1 MVPEPFCS
9 RMDKN
14 KETVDNLWFPA
25 SRIQSL
31 VGEMSLLSAAVGILG
46 LIFYLI
52 FGQAEVQDWAKCRHA
67 PA

>member
-31 VGEMSLLSAAVGILG
+31 VGEMSSYFQLL
-46 LIFYLI
+46 
-52 FGQAEVQDWAKCRHA
+52 WAY
-67 PA
+67 